1 VALIAGAQRFTF
13 AEVAQLVA
21 ARTAQLADGPRMP
34 FPLVGSN
41 DVDTLVTL
49 YALLELRRPVLLLHP
64 RLTTAERARE
74 VEATAQAAA
83 GLPADAAVILYT
95 SGTTGRARGAVLTR
109 SALLA
114 SAQASAANLGWQ
126 DDDRWLLAMSL
137 ARIGGLSI
145 LTRCLAARRTVVLEP
160 GFDAEHLPE
169 TIEAHRV
176 TLLSMVPTMLA
187 LLLQAHPTWR
197 APSQLRALLLGGA
210 AAPPL
215 LLAQAAARRLPIV
228 VTYGCTET
236 CSQVVAT
243 PYVHRY
249 ESAAWNAGRPLAGA
263 EIRVADGRILVR
275 GPMLMSGYLG
285 EPPLAPGDWFD
296 TGDVGE
302 LDATGALQVHARR
315 ADLIVSGGENVYPA
329 EVEAALESCPGI
341 RTAAVFGIDDPVWG
355 QVVAALLVAEPGAAG
370 TVESSLREHL
380 ASRLAPHKRP
390 RRIAFVPTLPLTP
403 AGKLDRAA
411 LPRLP
416 ARPATADTVR

>member
-1 VALIAGAQRFTF
+1 
-13 AEVAQLVA
+13 VAQLVA
-21 ARTAQLADGPRMP
+21 ARAAQLADGPRIP
-34 FPLVGSN
+34 FPLIGSN

-64 RLTTAERARE
+64 RLTAAEREQE

-83 GLPADAAVILYT
+83 NLPEDAAVILYT

-114 SAQASAANLGWQ
+114 SALGSAANLGWQ
-126 DDDRWLLAMSL
+126 DDDRWLLAMPL

-169 TIEAHRV
+169 SIEAHRV
-176 TLLSMVPTMLA
+176 TLLSLVPTMLA

-197 APSQLRALLLGGA
+197 APPQLRALLLGGA

-243 PYVHRY
+243 PYAHRY
-249 ESAAWNAGRPLAGA
+249 ESAAWSAGRPLAGA
-263 EIRVADGRILVR
+263 EIRVEDGRILVR

-296 TGDVGE
+296 TGDIGE
-302 LDATGALQVHARR
+302 LDAGGALQVHARR
-315 ADLIVSGGENVYPA
+315 ADLIVSGGENIYPA

-341 RTAAVFGIDDPVWG
+341 RTAAVFGIEDPVWG

-370 TVESSLREHL
+370 TVELSLREHL

-416 ARPATADTVR
+416 ARPAAADTVR

>member
-1 VALIAGAQRFTF
+1 M
-13 AEVAQLVA
+13 A
-21 ARTAQLADGPRMP
+21 ARAAQLAGGPRSP
-34 FPLVGSN
+34 FPLIGSN
-41 DVDTLVTL
+41 EIDTLVTL
-49 YALLELRRPVLLLHP
+49 YALLELRRPALLLHP
-64 RLTTAERARE
+64 RLTAAERAQE
-74 VEATAQAAA
+74 VQATALAAA
-83 GLPADAAVILYT
+83 SLPDDAAVIIYT

-114 SAQASAANLGWQ
+114 SAQASATNLGWQ
-126 DDDRWLLAMSL
+126 DDDRWLLAMPL

-145 LTRCLAARRTVVLEP
+145 LTRCLTARRTVVLEP

-169 TIEAHRV
+169 SIEAHRV

-197 APSQLRALLLGGA
+197 APQHLRALLVGGA

-215 LLAQAAARRLPIV
+215 LMAQAAARRLPIV

-243 PYVHRY
+243 PYSHRY
-249 ESAAWNAGRPLAGA
+249 ESAAWSAGRPLAGA
-263 EIRVADGRILVR
+263 EMRVADGRVLVR
-275 GPMLMSGYLG
+275 GPMLMAGYLG
-285 EPPLAPGDWFD
+285 EPPLAPDDWFD
-296 TGDVGE
+296 TGDIGE
-302 LDATGALQVHARR
+302 LDSTGALQVHARR
-315 ADLIVSGGENVYPA
+315 ADLIVSGGENIYPA

-341 RTAAVFGIDDPVWG
+341 RTAAVFGIEDPVWG

-370 TVESSLREHL
+370 SVEQTLREHL
-380 ASRLAPHKRP
+380 ACRLAPHKRP
-390 RRIAFVPTLPLTP
+390 RRIAFVHALPLTP